1 MSSFKLDQSAD
12 YSNKELYSLLKD
24 VDLPEYVKTAE
35 LDDYDHLQ
43 QLPKEAFADPS
54 RKIYPLNT
62 PARTYVSNAFFTCKK
77 AAITKLY
84 GNNYAGQIEKNI
96 KEAAEIF
103 DISKDLESYSSSF
116 EKKASRAYTAYHL
129 GEFELE
135 GAEVSLY
142 PVKTASDLSENAE
155 HFTRNIKNYPFAW
168 RVKIAENIVKV
179 AKELGVDEV
188 PDLVLKYAG
197 FFYPDLEKLAGEV
210 ERRSKKLKKAEH
222 VEIFQKLAAD
232 VENISTTEEVMKL
245 AETLY
250 NVENMEGLY
259 DNPKIASLL
268 GDPVNLIFT
277 KSIEKVAEDL
287 SYVEAHG
294 DKYLLSDL
302 QKAAKNSYM
311 EAFGFD
317 MESSNPEKL
326 AEVFPTMPRSDI
338 KLFEELTGI
347 RPV

>member
-35 LDDYDHLQ
+35 LDDYDRLQ
-43 QLPKEAFADPS
+43 QLPKEAFADSS

-84 GNNYAGQIEKNI
+84 GENYAGQIEKNI

-103 DISKDLESYSSSF
+103 DISQDLENYSSNF
-116 EKKASRAYTAYHL
+116 EKKASRAYQTRYL
-129 GEFELE
+129 GEFEVD
-135 GAEVSLY
+135 GAEVALY
-142 PVKTASDLSENAE
+142 PVKTAADLTENAE
-155 HFTRNIKNYPFAW
+155 HFNRNIKNYPFPW
-168 RVKIAENIVKV
+168 RIKIAENIVKI
-179 AKELGVDEV
+179 AQELGVDEV
-188 PDLVLKYAG
+188 PDRVLKYAG
-197 FFYPDLEKLAGEV
+197 LFYPDLEKISDEIL
-210 ERRSKKLKKAEH
+210 RRSKKLKKTEH
-222 VEIFQKLAAD
+222 VEIFHKLSED
-232 VENISTTEEVMKL
+232 VENISSTSEVMKL

-259 DNPKIASLL
+259 DNVKIAAVL
-268 GDPVNLIFT
+268 GDPVDLIFT

-287 SYVEAHG
+287 SFVEAHG
-294 DKYLLSDL
+294 DKYRLADL
-302 QKAAKNSYM
+302 QKAAKSSYM

-317 MESSNPEKL
+317 IEPADPVKL